1 MPDLRPLIAYLVD
14 QVIDLEGAL
23 GKTAL
28 VKLVYLLDVEHYRRY
43 GTLATGLKWRFHH
56 YGPYTEELEAAIR
69 SNPYITV
76 AGDNI
81 SRRAYRFGR
90 DESWR
95 EIYRAFRSQFGLRV
109 EQIAERIVADWGEEP
124 LVVILNY
131 VYFETEPMQNARRG
145 AVLDFSTIPRE
156 TLGTRDTPVS
166 LSLPKETLSRLHQRM
181 KQRKEEKSQTSRPMT
196 PPVYGDDYHYALRL
210 MYEEEH
216 IRYPDLKHGTKVD
229 GPVQE

>member
-1 MPDLRPLIAYLVD
+1 M
-14 QVIDLEGAL
+14 
-23 GKTAL
+23 
-28 VKLVYLLDVEHYRRY
+28 VYLLDVEHYRRY
-43 GTLATGLKWRFHH
+43 GTLATGLKWRFHR

-76 AGDNI
+76 SGDNI

-95 EIYRAFRSQFGLRV
+95 EIYRVFRSQFGTRV
-109 EQIAERIVADWGEEP
+109 ERIAEKVVAGWGTEP
-124 LVVILNY
+124 LSVILDY

-145 AVLDFSTIPRE
+145 AVLDFSAIPKE
-156 TLGTRDTPVS
+156 TPVTRDTPVS
-166 LSLPKETLSRLHQRM
+166 SSLPKETMALLRQRM
-181 KQRKEEKSQTSRPMT
+181 EQRKKERTDPARPMT

-210 MYEEEH
+210 MYDEEH
-216 IRYPDLKHGTKVD
+216 IRYLDLKHGTKVD